1 MLKQLKLSIT
11 QKEKESQR
19 TALVAQKQVYE
30 ERRKQLEESLREAE
44 TPDDIKL
51 VREQVEGLEKESGD
65 ANLDEK
71 IETLEK
77 ELAEIQEE
85 IDEIKENTTGGEGE
99 SKPENTDTEERG
111 KRMKGINELQV
122 RELLKTGEYYERAE
136 VKEFYEKFRNL
147 RNVAGG
153 ELTIP
158 EIVVNRIMD
167 IVGDYSTIYPLVDK
181 ISAKGT
187 VRILIDTDTSP
198 AEWIEQNASI
208 QVGDVGTITDISFD
222 GYKLGKAVFV
232 DKNLLEDSIVNL
244 DAYVTKKIAR
254 AIALGLEKGIVL
266 GEGSGKKQML
276 GIIPALPESN
286 KVELVAAETNVVKLV
301 KPIAKIDTGEDTS
314 GEIIAAMK
322 RTTYYSKI
330 LDILSTNLNGQMV
343 AVLPS
348 FANPNINGIK
358 VVFNNFIPED
368 SVLYGDYDK
377 YTLLERG
384 SVTVEKSEHVR
395 WLEDQVGF
403 KGRGRFDG
411 KPTKPAAFVLVT
423 LKDEEPVN
431 P

>member
-1 MLKQLKLSIT
+1 MLKQLKLSIA
-11 QKEKESQR
+11 QKEKEAQR
-19 TALVAQKQVYE
+19 AALVAQKQAHE
-30 ERRKQLEESLREAE
+30 ERRKQLEESLKEAE
-44 TPDDIKL
+44 SPDDIKL

-71 IETLEK
+71 IEALEK
-77 ELAEIQEE
+77 ELTEIQAELE
-85 IDEIKENTTGGEGE
+85 EIKENTTGGTNPEPKAEG
-99 SKPENTDTEERG
+99 TEERG

-198 AEWIEQNASI
+198 AEWIEQNAPI
-208 QVGDVGTITDISFD
+208 PVGDVGTITDISFD
-222 GYKLGKAVFV
+222 GFKLGKAVFV

-254 AIALGLEKGIVL
+254 AIALGLEKGIIL
-266 GEGSGKKQML
+266 GEGSEQKQML

-286 KVELVAAETNVVKLV
+286 KVELVAAKTNVIRLA

-322 RTTYYSKI
+322 RTTYYSRI
-330 LDILSTNLNGQMV
+330 LDILSTKLDGQMV

-368 SVLYGDYDK
+368 SVLYGDFDK

-384 SVTVEKSEHVR
+384 SITVEKSEHVR
-395 WLEDQVGF
+395 WLEDQVGY

-423 LKDEEPVN
+423 LKDEEPAN

>member
-1 MLKQLKLSIT
+1 MLKQLKLSIA
-11 QKEKESQR
+11 QKEKEAQR
-19 TALVAQKQVYE
+19 AALAAKKEKQE
-30 ERRKQLEESLREAE
+30 EKREQLEESLREAE
-44 TPDDIKL
+44 TADDIRL
-51 VREQVEGLEKESGD
+51 VREQVEEFEKESEE

-71 IETLEK
+71 IAELEK
-77 ELAEIQEE
+77 ELKEIQAQL
-85 IDEIKENTTGGEGE
+85 DEIKENTENGSQGAE
-99 SKPENTDTEERG
+99 PEKTDTEERG
-111 KRMKGINELQV
+111 KNMNVLQV

-136 VKEFYEKFRNL
+136 VKEFYDKFRNL
-147 RNVAGG
+147 RNVTGG

-167 IVGDYSTIYPLVDK
+167 IAGDYSTVYPLVDK

-198 AEWIEQNASI
+198 AEWVEQNAGI
-208 QVGDVGTITDISFD
+208 PVGDVGTITDISFD

-254 AIALGLEKGIVL
+254 AIALGLEKAIII
-266 GEGSGKKQML
+266 GEGSEKKQML

-286 KVELVAAETNVVKLV
+286 KVELVAADTDVIGLV
-301 KPIAKIDTGEDTS
+301 KPIAKIDTGDDAS
-314 GEIIAAMK
+314 GEIIAVMK
-322 RTTYYSKI
+322 RTTYYGRI
-330 LDILSTNLNGQMV
+330 LDVLSTNLNGQMV

-358 VVFNNFIPED
+358 VVFNNFVPED

-377 YTLLERG
+377 YTLIERG

-411 KPTKPAAFVLVT
+411 KPTKPGAFVLVT
-423 LKDEEPVN
+423 LKDKEPAN